1 MMDQMISFPPCLP
14 PVDPAGTRAA
24 IERLVGVWWVENPR
38 LEDLGA
44 AVRALAG
51 LHVADL
57 VALAHEPGGTDC
69 LLSLISA
76 ASGVGEELSAIAA
89 GCATALDRAGMATL
103 WRLDPAAVERWLE
116 A

>member
-1 MMDQMISFPPCLP
+1 MDQVISFPPCLP

-24 IERLVGVWWVENPR
+24 IDRLVGVWWVENPR

-57 VALAHEPGGTDC
+57 VALAREPGGGDRMIA
-69 LLSLISA
+69 LISA
-76 ASGVGEELSAIAA
+76 ASGIAEELGGLVKS
-89 GCATALDRAGMATL
+89 CATALDRAGMAAMT
-103 WRLDPAAVERWLE
+103 RLDPAAVERWLE
-116 A
+116 T